1 MLWRLNSNDSMIQFS
16 VISSKRES
24 IPPIKQRE
32 DTDLSQDV
40 RKVKESTPSRLNATN
55 RISKL
60 NEPNHREEYGQ
71 MEDGVLTRSVS
82 QPKLSKRY
90 IFCKIIRFFRMMLF
104 SGPSQTVSISPIG
117 KQNKWAS
124 MPWLARQPSFAS
136 SMTSEY
142 SQGGAGNAY
151 EGNRYRQKYQIEKE
165 ERKNTLNAYS
175 DLQQEFTSQAK
186 ELAEAKQTIDQL
198 RLGANVDLY
207 GKPPVPGEALHGTL
221 PQSIDSRSAS
231 PVRNVARPVP
241 TGSQHN
247 LPRPNITDY
256 PIFDATDISGDD
268 PLDDPDYD
276 EVRPL
281 NNTVKLNQTPVTPQT
296 AKSTPHF
303 ARENNQTVLE
313 NTPKRSLPIVES
325 TDLDLT
331 EDDDAE
337 YISGLETDL
346 ENELVVKGELH
357 RTDLLDKIDHID
369 DSIRNYNE
377 LVKMD
382 QINLDERDGALKN
395 LEQNTRKLEKDY
407 TMAKSDVGDKI
418 LDPNNDLS
426 GEIIRIG
433 KELADLKRQLEK
445 GKSDPDC
452 PSSPVQLTG
461 KEKSFR

>member
-1 MLWRLNSNDSMIQFS
+1 
-16 VISSKRES
+16 
-24 IPPIKQRE
+24 
-32 DTDLSQDV
+32 
-40 RKVKESTPSRLNATN
+40 
-55 RISKL
+55 
-60 NEPNHREEYGQ
+60 
-71 MEDGVLTRSVS
+71 
-82 QPKLSKRY
+82 
-90 IFCKIIRFFRMMLF
+90 
-104 SGPSQTVSISPIG
+104 
-117 KQNKWAS
+117 

-142 SQGGAGNAY
+142 SQGGVGYPY

-165 ERKNTLNAYS
+165 ERKNTLSAYS

-207 GKPPVPGEALHGTL
+207 GKPPAPGEALHGTIS
-221 PQSIDSRSAS
+221 QNIDSRSAS

-241 TGSQHN
+241 FQQN
-247 LPRPNITDY
+247 LPRPNITNY

-268 PLDDPDYD
+268 PLDDDPDYD

-281 NNTVKLNQTPVTPQT
+281 NNTVKLNQTPQTPQT

-313 NTPKRSLPIVES
+313 NNQKRSLPIVES

-331 EDDDAE
+331 EDDTE

-369 DSIRNYNE
+369 ESVRNYNE

-445 GKSDPDC
+445 GLLNCCKHPRSG
-452 PSSPVQLTG
+452 QQN
-461 KEKSFR
+461 KKIR

>member
-1 MLWRLNSNDSMIQFS
+1 
-16 VISSKRES
+16 
-24 IPPIKQRE
+24 
-32 DTDLSQDV
+32 
-40 RKVKESTPSRLNATN
+40 
-55 RISKL
+55 
-60 NEPNHREEYGQ
+60 
-71 MEDGVLTRSVS
+71 
-82 QPKLSKRY
+82 
-90 IFCKIIRFFRMMLF
+90 
-104 SGPSQTVSISPIG
+104 
-117 KQNKWAS
+117 

-142 SQGGAGNAY
+142 SQGGAGNPY

-207 GKPPVPGEALHGTL
+207 GKPPVPAEALHGTL
-221 PQSIDSRSAS
+221 PQNIDSRSAS

-241 TGSQHN
+241 FQQN
-247 LPRPNITDY
+247 LPRPNINDY

-268 PLDDPDYD
+268 PLASDPDYD
-276 EVRPL
+276 EVRPM
-281 NNTVKLNQTPVTPQT
+281 NNTVKLNQAPRTPQTPQTPQT
-296 AKSTPHF
+296 ANSTPHF

-313 NTPKRSLPIVES
+313 GDKKRSLPIVES

-445 GKSDPDC
+445 G
-452 PSSPVQLTG
+452 
-461 KEKSFR
+461 